1 MNNNKFVTI
10 VATPENRAA
19 FTELRDSVGGT
30 DKLTFRAIWETMD
43 LDKVKAKVQEL
54 KDAEKALKEAAKALK
69 EAAKA
74 DAVKKVVVDVDAQT
88 KEQVAEA
95 VGVLFENEVEEPA
108 KDEGVI
114 VEEETVVVEGE

>member
-43 LDKVKAKVQEL
+43 VEKVKAKVQEL
-54 KDAEKALKEAAKALK
+54 KDAEKALKEAAKAEK
-69 EAAKA
+69 AKA
-74 DAVKKVVVDVDAQT
+74 KTDAVKVVVDAVT

-108 KDEGVI
+108 KDEDVI
-114 VEEETVVVEGE
+114 VVEGE

>member
-43 LDKVKAKVQEL
+43 VEKVKAKVQEL
-54 KDAEKALKEAAKALK
+54 KDAEKALKEAAKAEK
-69 EAAKA
+69 AKA
-74 DAVKKVVVDVDAQT
+74 KTDAVKVVVDVDAVT

-108 KDEGVI
+108 KDEDVI
-114 VEEETVVVEGE
+114 VVEGE